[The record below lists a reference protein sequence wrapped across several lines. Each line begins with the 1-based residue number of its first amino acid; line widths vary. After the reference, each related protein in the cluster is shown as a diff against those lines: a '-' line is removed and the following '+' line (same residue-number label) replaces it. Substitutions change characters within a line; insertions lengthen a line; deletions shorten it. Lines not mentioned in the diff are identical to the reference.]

1 MTGHY
6 ISLWSC
12 GRACVCE
19 HRELYEYE
27 MCCTVMMT
35 QLWFF
40 KTLWCLRVRENHM
53 QTRPRFHHPAPTSQ
67 PSKEISAF
75 CQLHHTITS
84 PPPTSL
90 FIYFHICVPSPTQAI
105 SVTGNLFPPASSFSS
120 NSLIIVL
127 FKKLINVGELMQDHE
142 REAKYRA
149 RLQTFRS
156 WLRQGQLFI
165 SCSCIA
171 AVWHPRSL
179 TCC

>member
-1 MTGHY
+1 MYNKTRGHYLVSGYKQMTGHY

-53 QTRPRFHHPAPTSQ
+53 QTRPHFHHPAPTSQ

-75 CQLHHTITS
+75 CQLHRTITP

-142 REAKYRA
+142 REAKHRA

-156 WLRQGQLFI
+156 W
-165 SCSCIA
+165 
-171 AVWHPRSL
+171 
-179 TCC
+179 

>member
-1 MTGHY
+1 MTCHY

-19 HRELYEYE
+19 HRALWIWNALHCDDDSALVLQNTLMSEGARESHADSSPFSPP
-27 MCCTVMMT
+27 CTHLPAV
-35 QLWFF
+35 QGD
-40 KTLWCLRVRENHM
+40 
-53 QTRPRFHHPAPTSQ
+53 QRFLPVASHHNPP
-67 PSKEISAF
+67 PP
-75 CQLHHTITS
+75 

-105 SVTGNLFPPASSFSS
+105 SVTGNLFPPASS

-142 REAKYRA
+142 REAKHRA
-149 RLQTFRS
+149 MLQTFRS